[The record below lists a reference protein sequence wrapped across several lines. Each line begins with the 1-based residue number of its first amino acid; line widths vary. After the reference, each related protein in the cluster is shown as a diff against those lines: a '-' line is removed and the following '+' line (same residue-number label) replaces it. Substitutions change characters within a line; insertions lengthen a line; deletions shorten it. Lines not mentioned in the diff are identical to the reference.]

1 MLKDPDFLNTSI
13 GETHLTISII
23 QTLFGFFNYML

>member
-1 MLKDPDFLNTSI
+1 MLKNPDYFNSSI
-13 GETHLTISII
+13 GETRLTISII